1 MSGIGERLRKHL
13 DENGVA
19 YETIHHRADFTAQD
33 AARDTHTPPAEFAK
47 TVFLAID
54 GGFAIAVLPADDLV
68 SEEKLRLALGASGVE
83 LATED
88 EIREICPDSELGAA
102 HPFGNLYGLPVYVSP
117 ALEEDETITF
127 NAGTHEDAVRIAYR
141 DFKRLAEP
149 QVLPLA
155 RHD

>member
-1 MSGIGERLRKHL
+1 MSDTGERLRKYL

-19 YETIHHRADFTAQD
+19 YEAIHHRADFTARD
-33 AARDTHTPPAEFAK
+33 TARDTHTPPAEFAK

-54 GGFAIAVLPADDLV
+54 GGFAIAVLPANDFV
-68 SEEKLRLALGASGVE
+68 SEEKLRLALGVSGVE

-88 EIREICPDSELGAA
+88 EARGACPDCELGAA
-102 HPFGNLYGLPVYVSP
+102 HPFGNLYGLPVYVS
-117 ALEEDETITF
+117 AGLEADETITF
-127 NAGTHEDAVRIAYR
+127 NAGSHEDAVRIAYR